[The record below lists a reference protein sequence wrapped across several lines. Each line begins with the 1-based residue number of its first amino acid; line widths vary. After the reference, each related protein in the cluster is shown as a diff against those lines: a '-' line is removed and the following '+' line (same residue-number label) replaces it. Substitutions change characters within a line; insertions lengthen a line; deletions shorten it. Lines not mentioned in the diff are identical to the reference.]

1 MIWLKSVRW
10 YKKTDL
16 MTPSVLESP
25 TARCFNFRFKRI
37 VQLRNRRD
45 VGARKGSV
53 GSAVAARGRKR
64 SATAVV
70 PAMETVVNKV
80 TCTRFL
86 QGLFRTLGK
95 ID

>member
-1 MIWLKSVRW
+1 
-10 YKKTDL
+10 
-16 MTPSVLESP
+16 MTASVLESP
-25 TARCFNFRFKRI
+25 TAKCFNFRFKRI
-37 VQLRNRRD
+37 VQLRNQRD

-80 TCTRFL
+80 SCTRGLRVFL
-86 QGLFRTLGK
+86 QRLFRTLGK

>member
-1 MIWLKSVRW
+1 MERG
-10 YKKTDL
+10 
-16 MTPSVLESP
+16 VLESP
-25 TARCFNFRFKRI
+25 TARCFNFRLLQI

-80 TCTRFL
+80 SCTRGLRVFL